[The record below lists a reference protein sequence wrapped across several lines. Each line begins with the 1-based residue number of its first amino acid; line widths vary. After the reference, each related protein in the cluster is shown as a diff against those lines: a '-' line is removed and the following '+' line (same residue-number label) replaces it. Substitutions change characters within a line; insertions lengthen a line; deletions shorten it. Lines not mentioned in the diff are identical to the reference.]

1 MLYLNGQFEKDVL
14 NPFSR
19 TAMLTQGPFE
29 IRFGRSLSAI
39 RLNLLV
45 YQHIWCQTALRLIG
59 AYLLGAIGVILVV
72 PLRVCSSKVRLGIK
86 AVETA
91 ATLVVGGVGDAGSDM
106 RQAVADG

>member
-1 MLYLNGQFEKDVL
+1 MDCL
-14 NPFSR
+14 
-19 TAMLTQGPFE
+19 
-29 IRFGRSLSAI
+29 LSAT

-45 YQHIWCQTALRLIG
+45 YLHLWCQTALRLIG

-72 PLRVCSSKVRLGIK
+72 PVRVCPSKVRVGIK

-106 RQAVADG
+106 HQAVADG